1 MQPGL
6 SERRLNQVLPRTSLR
21 RRRPTQRPSLTAATR
36 WTGTVLWKENKFKT
50 KISKPIITKKKK
62 KIKNERCLKFP
73 VFKVFHTNLRSFTS
87 ELNIAAAASTCFSPT
102 VSGAYSW
109 WSRLVLRFSCR
120 QKWITTQ
127 EVLLRRSRTRRPSGR
142 QTSGPSFQEC
152 VDLMLGVKKKH
163 TPGKNSDETCRENV

>member
-1 MQPGL
+1 M
-6 SERRLNQVLPRTSLR
+6 ERKQV
-21 RRRPTQRPSLTAATR
+21 QD
-36 WTGTVLWKENKFKT
+36 KNIKT
-50 KISKPIITKKKK
+50 NNNKKKK

-152 VDLMLGVKKKH
+152 VDLMLGVKKNTHQVK
-163 TPGKNSDETCRENV
+163 TVMKPVEKMFSA